1 MSQVIGR
8 LSPLRSGFDPRSV
21 RVKYVVDKVALGQV
35 SLPVLRVSLG
45 RLVPPVLH
53 AHLRLNTC
61 RVRRTSR
68 RIVKQ
73 SNALWGNVQW
83 WTEKYLVVSRLQKLE
98 WQMSSGST

>member
-1 MSQVIGR
+1 MPQVIGR

-21 RVKYVVDKVALGQV
+21 HVNYVVDKVALGQV

-45 RLVPPVLH
+45 RVVPPILL
-53 AHLRLNTC
+53 AHLRLNTR

-73 SNALWGNVQW
+73 SNVL
-83 WTEKYLVVSRLQKLE
+83 
-98 WQMSSGST
+98 